1 MEDESFKKDLD
12 ELFRLFNKLI
22 KDKSIDDVPGLNTGM
37 LKQFEFF
44 FSNYEGMKDQLM
56 YQLQGQY
63 GDSVKEMVRTL
74 VKQLREEV
82 GEDDFL
88 SLEEE
93 AEVIEEPQIETELQQ
108 IAGKTEREK
117 IDEMLKKPGL
127 TEEQVNKLL
136 DKRSNL

>member
-108 IAGKTEREK
+108 IVGKTEREK
-117 IDEMLKKPGL
+117 IDELLKKPGL

>member
-12 ELFRLFNKLI
+12 ELFRLFNILI
-22 KDKSIDDVPGLNTGM
+22 KDKSIDDVPGVNTAM

-44 FSNYEGMKDQLM
+44 FSNYDSMKDQLM
-56 YQLQGQY
+56 YQLEGQY

-82 GEDDFL
+82 GEDEFL
-88 SLEEE
+88 AIEDEVEE
-93 AEVIEEPQIETELQQ
+93 AVIEQELEK
-108 IAGKTEREK
+108 ITGKTEREK
-117 IDEMLKKPGL
+117 IDELLKSDKL
-127 TEEQVNKLL
+127 SEDQINELL

>member
-1 MEDESFKKDLD
+1 MEDESFKNDLD

-22 KDKSIDDVPGLNTGM
+22 KDKSIDDVPGVNKAM

-44 FSNYEGMKDQLM
+44 FANYDSMKDQLM
-56 YQLQGQY
+56 NQMQGQY

-74 VKQLREEV
+74 VKQLKDEL

-88 SLEEE
+88 IVEEE
-93 AEVIEEPQIETELQQ
+93 VEPPIETKLEQISGLSEL
-108 IAGKTEREK
+108 EK
-117 IDEMLKKPGL
+117 IDALLKTPGL
-127 TEEQVNKLL
+127 TEEQVNELL

>member
-22 KDKSIDDVPGLNTGM
+22 KDKSIDDVPGLNTAM

-44 FSNYEGMKDQLM
+44 FSNYDTMKDQLM

-88 SLEEE
+88 IIEDETEEPLIEEE
-93 AEVIEEPQIETELQQ
+93 LQKIE
-108 IAGKTEREK
+108 GKTEREK
-117 IDEMLKKPGL
+117 IDELLKNGKL
-127 TEEQVNKLL
+127 TEEQINKLL

>member
-88 SLEEE
+88 NVAEE

-108 IAGKTEREK
+108 IAGKPEREK

>member
-93 AEVIEEPQIETELQQ
+93 AEIIEEPQIETELQQ
-108 IAGKTEREK
+108 IVGKTEREK
-117 IDEMLKKPGL
+117 IDELLKKPGL
-127 TEEQVNKLL
+127 TEKQVNELL

>member
-88 SLEEE
+88 SMEEE
-93 AEVIEEPQIETELQQ
+93 AEIIEEPQIETELQQ
-108 IAGKTEREK
+108 IVGKTEREK
-117 IDEMLKKPGL
+117 IDELLKKPGL
-127 TEEQVNKLL
+127 TEEQVNELL

>member
-22 KDKSIDDVPGLNTGM
+22 KDKSIDDVPGVNTAM

-74 VKQLREEV
+74 VKQLREEI

-88 SLEEE
+88 NVTEEVE
-93 AEVIEEPQIETELQQ
+93 AIEEPQIEEELQQ
-108 IAGKTEREK
+108 ITGKTEREK
-117 IDEMLKKPGL
+117 IDELLKKPGL
-127 TEEQVNKLL
+127 TEEQVNELL

>member
-88 SLEEE
+88 NVAEE

>member
-22 KDKSIDDVPGLNTGM
+22 KDKSIDDVPGLNTAM

-44 FSNYEGMKDQLM
+44 FSNYDTMKDQLM

-88 SLEEE
+88 IIEDETEEPLIEEE
-93 AEVIEEPQIETELQQ
+93 LQKIE
-108 IAGKTEREK
+108 GKTEREK
-117 IDEMLKKPGL
+117 IDEFLKNGKL
-127 TEEQVNKLL
+127 TEEQINKLL

>member
-22 KDKSIDDVPGLNTGM
+22 KDKSIDDVPGLNTAM

-44 FSNYEGMKDQLM
+44 FSNYDTMKDQLM

-88 SLEEE
+88 IIEDEIEAPLIEEE
-93 AEVIEEPQIETELQQ
+93 LQKIE
-108 IAGKTEREK
+108 GKTEREK
-117 IDEMLKKPGL
+117 IDELLKNGKL
-127 TEEQVNKLL
+127 TEEQINKLL

>member
-12 ELFRLFNKLI
+12 ELFRLFNILI
-22 KDKSIDDVPGLNTGM
+22 KDKSIDDVPGVNTAM

-44 FSNYEGMKDQLM
+44 FSNYDNMKDQLM

-82 GEDDFL
+82 GEDEFL
-88 SLEEE
+88 VIEDEVEEPLIEEE
-93 AEVIEEPQIETELQQ
+93 LEKIT
-108 IAGKTEREK
+108 GKTEREK
-117 IDEMLKKPGL
+117 IDELLKNGKL
-127 TEEQVNKLL
+127 TENQVNELL

>member
-108 IAGKTEREK
+108 IVGKTEREK

>member
-93 AEVIEEPQIETELQQ
+93 AEIIEEPQIETELQQ
-108 IAGKTEREK
+108 IVGKTEREK

>member
-44 FSNYEGMKDQLM
+44 FSNYENMKDQLM

-82 GEDDFL
+82 GEDDL
-88 SLEEE
+88 LIIEDEIEAPLIEEE
-93 AEVIEEPQIETELQQ
+93 LQKIE
-108 IAGKTEREK
+108 GKTEREK
-117 IDEMLKKPGL
+117 IDELLKNGKL
-127 TEEQVNKLL
+127 TEEQINELL

>member
-22 KDKSIDDVPGLNTGM
+22 KDKSIDDVPGVNTAM

-44 FSNYEGMKDQLM
+44 FSNYDTMKDQLM

-82 GEDDFL
+82 GEDDL
-88 SLEEE
+88 LIIEDVIDEPLIEEE
-93 AEVIEEPQIETELQQ
+93 LEKIT
-108 IAGKTEREK
+108 GKTEREK
-117 IDEMLKKPGL
+117 IDELLKTGNL
-127 TEEQVNKLL
+127 TEEQINELL

>member
-88 SLEEE
+88 NIEEE
-93 AEVIEEPQIETELQQ
+93 AEVIDEPQIEKELQQ
-108 IAGKTEREK
+108 ITGKTEREK
-117 IDEMLKKPGL
+117 IDELLKKPGL
-127 TEEQVNKLL
+127 TEEQVNELL
-136 DKRSNL
+136 DKRSKL